1 MCMYV
6 MQLLLVCGCVRL
18 GACAHV
24 CVWVQQERRSQIEPE
39 PEVKRPFKGTKA
51 RSERE
56 KEER

>member
-6 MQLLLVCGCVRL
+6 MQLLLVFVFACVR
-18 GACAHV
+18 ARM
-24 CVWVQQERRSQIEPE
+24 CVFGYSRRRSQMEPE